1 MVLPQFLSDQI
12 YFFYFLVFILR
23 IHAMNHA
30 VMHNLPNFHRNA
42 LSALTSALIYGT
54 LLVMPTLNAQAVTA
68 TAVTAKTNTTSSKT
82 TVESSKKSSTKPAA
96 QTTSKSTKAV
106 TANKTTNAAKSVKAD
121 TKASSSKPTTQKTA
135 KAVSQPAP
143 VTSEV
148 ANSSAKP
155 APVVTNSSQ
164 DQVIDGVIAIVNDTP
179 ILRSQLE
186 RAVAQASA
194 QLQAQN
200 KPVPPA
206 QQLYPQVLDQL
217 ITKQIQ
223 LDIIKRQ
230 GLQAEENAVNTALTN
245 LAQQNGVASLAEFQQ
260 KLDAQRV
267 GSYQAL
273 RQKVSEDLAIQ
284 TLQQQ
289 QLASRIKISDQDVD
303 NFLKSPESNALEKSQ
318 YRTLHIRVPFEADAA
333 GKTSDKQK
341 KQALTV
347 ATQIAKNLQAEN
359 ANIEQIMT
367 DAQTNYNAQIQG
379 GDMGYHVAAELPTE
393 LSKNITALEVGQV
406 TNPIATAEGY
416 NVIKLV
422 DKRGGQQKII
432 DQWHTRHILI
442 SPSTALPADM
452 AKQQID
458 TIYEKLRQG
467 EDFATLASTY
477 SKDPG
482 SASNGGDLGWV
493 SEGDMVPSFEAM
505 MKKTSVNDYS
515 VPFQTQFG
523 WHILKVDEKRQK
535 DVSDVY
541 RKNMAREILYQRM
554 APQALDDW
562 MQDLRAQAY
571 VKIMQ

>member
-1 MVLPQFLSDQI
+1 
-12 YFFYFLVFILR
+12 
-23 IHAMNHA
+23 MNHA
-30 VMHNLPNFHRNA
+30 VMHNLPNFHRNT
-42 LSALTSALIYGT
+42 LSALTSALIYGA
-54 LLVMPTLNAQAVTA
+54 LLVMPTLSAQAVTA
-68 TAVTAKTNTTSSKT
+68 TAVTTKTNTTSSKT
-82 TVESSKKSSTKPAA
+82 TVESSKKSSTKSAA

-121 TKASSSKPTTQKTA
+121 IKTSGSKPTTQKTA
-135 KAVSQPAP
+135 PAVSQPAP
-143 VTSEV
+143 VAPEV

-155 APVVTNSSQ
+155 TPVVTSSSQ

-179 ILRSQLE
+179 ILRSQLD

-230 GLQAEENAVNTALTN
+230 GLQAEENAVNAALTN

-260 KLDAQRV
+260 KLDAQRA

-273 RQKVSEDLAIQ
+273 RQKVSEDLTIQ

-515 VPFQTQFG
+515 VPFQSQFG

>member
-1 MVLPQFLSDQI
+1 
-12 YFFYFLVFILR
+12 
-23 IHAMNHA
+23 MNHA
-30 VMHNLPNFHRNA
+30 VMHNLPNFHRNT
-42 LSALTSALIYGT
+42 LSALTSALIYGA
-54 LLVMPTLNAQAVTA
+54 LLVMPTLSAQAVTA
-68 TAVTAKTNTTSSKT
+68 TAVTTKTNTTSSKT

-121 TKASSSKPTTQKTA
+121 TKASGSKPTTQKTA
-135 KAVSQPAP
+135 TAVSQTAP
-143 VTSEV
+143 VASEV

-155 APVVTNSSQ
+155 APVVTSNSQ

-179 ILRSQLE
+179 ILRSQLD

-200 KPVPPA
+200 KAVPPA

-230 GLQAEENAVNTALTN
+230 GLQAEESAVNAALTN

-260 KLDAQRV
+260 KLDAQRA

-318 YRTLHIRVPFEADAA
+318 YRTLHIRVPFVADAT

-515 VPFQTQFG
+515 VPFQSQFG

>member
-1 MVLPQFLSDQI
+1 
-12 YFFYFLVFILR
+12 
-23 IHAMNHA
+23 MNHA
-30 VMHNLPNFHRNA
+30 VMHNLPSFHRNT
-42 LSALTSALIYGT
+42 LSALTSALIYGA
-54 LLVMPTLNAQAVTA
+54 LLVMPTLSAQAVTA
-68 TAVTAKTNTTSSKT
+68 TAVTTKTNTTSSKT
-82 TVESSKKSSTKPAA
+82 TVESSKKSSTKSAA

-121 TKASSSKPTTQKTA
+121 IKTSGSKPTTQKTA
-135 KAVSQPAP
+135 PAVSQPAP
-143 VTSEV
+143 VAPEV
-148 ANSSAKP
+148 ASSLVEAT
-155 APVVTNSSQ
+155 PVVTSNSQ

-179 ILRSQLE
+179 ILRSQLD

-200 KPVPPA
+200 KTVPPA

-230 GLQAEENAVNTALTN
+230 GLQAEENAVNAALTN

-260 KLDAQRV
+260 KLDAQRA

-289 QLASRIKISDQDVD
+289 QLASRIKISDQDIN

-318 YRTLHIRVPFEADAA
+318 YRTLHIRVPFVADAA

-515 VPFQTQFG
+515 VPFQSQFG

>member
-1 MVLPQFLSDQI
+1 
-12 YFFYFLVFILR
+12 
-23 IHAMNHA
+23 MNHA

-42 LSALTSALIYGT
+42 LSALTSALIYGA

-68 TAVTAKTNTTSSKT
+68 TAKTNTTSSKT

-96 QTTSKSTKAV
+96 QTTSKSKKAV

-121 TKASSSKPTTQKTA
+121 TKASGSKTTTQKTA
-135 KAVSQPAP
+135 TAVSQTAP
-143 VTSEV
+143 VASEV
-148 ANSSAKP
+148 ANSSVEP
-155 APVVTNSSQ
+155 APVVTSNSQ

-179 ILRSQLE
+179 ILRSQLD
-186 RAVAQASA
+186 RAFAQASA

-230 GLQAEENAVNTALTN
+230 GLQAEESAVNAALTN

-260 KLDAQRV
+260 KLDAQRA

-289 QLASRIKISDQDVD
+289 QLASRIRISDQDVN

-318 YRTLHIRVPFEADAA
+318 YRTLHIRVPFEADAT

-442 SPSTALPADM
+442 SPSTALPAEM

-515 VPFQTQFG
+515 VPFQSQFG

>member
-1 MVLPQFLSDQI
+1 
-12 YFFYFLVFILR
+12 
-23 IHAMNHA
+23 MNHA

-68 TAVTAKTNTTSSKT
+68 TAKTNTTSSKT
-82 TVESSKKSSTKPAA
+82 TVESSKKSSTKPAV
-96 QTTSKSTKAV
+96 QTTSKSTKSV

-121 TKASSSKPTTQKTA
+121 TKASGSKPTTQKTA

-143 VTSEV
+143 VAPEV
-148 ANSSAKP
+148 ANSLVEP
-155 APVVTNSSQ
+155 APVVTSNSQ
-164 DQVIDGVIAIVNDTP
+164 AQIIDGVIAIVNDTP
-179 ILRSQLE
+179 ILRSQLD

-230 GLQAEENAVNTALTN
+230 GLQAEENTVNAALTN

-260 KLDAQRV
+260 KLDAQRA

-467 EDFATLASTY
+467 EDFATLANTY

-515 VPFQTQFG
+515 VPFQSQFG
-523 WHILKVDEKRQK
+523 WHIVKVDEKRQK

-541 RKNMAREILYQRM
+541 RKSMAREVLYQRM
-554 APQALDDW
+554 VPQAIDDW
-562 MQDLRAQAY
+562 MQELRAQAY

>member
-1 MVLPQFLSDQI
+1 
-12 YFFYFLVFILR
+12 
-23 IHAMNHA
+23 MNHA
-30 VMHNLPNFHRNA
+30 VMHNLPNFHRNT
-42 LSALTSALIYGT
+42 LSALTSALIYGA
-54 LLVMPTLNAQAVTA
+54 LLVMPTLSAQAVTA
-68 TAVTAKTNTTSSKT
+68 TAVTTKTNTTSSKT

-106 TANKTTNAAKSVKAD
+106 TVNKTTNAAKSVEAN
-121 TKASSSKPTTQKTA
+121 TKTSGSKPTTQKTA
-135 KAVSQPAP
+135 TAVSQTAP

-148 ANSSAKP
+148 ANSLVEP

-179 ILRSQLE
+179 ILRSQLD

-230 GLQAEENAVNTALTN
+230 GLQAEENAVNAALTN

-260 KLDAQRV
+260 KLDAQRA

-289 QLASRIKISDQDVD
+289 QLSSRIKISDQDVD

-318 YRTLHIRVPFEADAA
+318 YRTLHIRVPFEADAT

-515 VPFQTQFG
+515 VPFQSQFG

>member
-1 MVLPQFLSDQI
+1 
-12 YFFYFLVFILR
+12 
-23 IHAMNHA
+23 MNHA
-30 VMHNLPNFHRNA
+30 VMHNLPNFHRNT
-42 LSALTSALIYGT
+42 LSALTSALIYGA
-54 LLVMPTLNAQAVTA
+54 LLVMPTLSAQAVTA
-68 TAVTAKTNTTSSKT
+68 TAVTTKTNTTSSKT
-82 TVESSKKSSTKPAA
+82 TVESSKKSSTKSAA

-121 TKASSSKPTTQKTA
+121 IKTSGSKPTTQKTA
-135 KAVSQPAP
+135 PAVSQPAP
-143 VTSEV
+143 VAPEV
-148 ANSSAKP
+148 ASSLVEAT
-155 APVVTNSSQ
+155 PVVTSNSQ

-179 ILRSQLE
+179 ILRSQLD

-223 LDIIKRQ
+223 LDIIKHQ
-230 GLQAEENAVNTALTN
+230 GLQAEENAVNAALTN

-260 KLDAQRV
+260 NLDAQRA

-318 YRTLHIRVPFEADAA
+318 YRTLHIRVPFVADAA

-467 EDFATLASTY
+467 ADFATLASTY

-515 VPFQTQFG
+515 VPFQSQFG
-523 WHILKVDEKRQK
+523 WHILKIDEKRQK

>member
-1 MVLPQFLSDQI
+1 
-12 YFFYFLVFILR
+12 
-23 IHAMNHA
+23 MNHA

-42 LSALTSALIYGT
+42 LSALTSALIYGA
-54 LLVMPTLNAQAVTA
+54 LLVIPTLNAQAVTA
-68 TAVTAKTNTTSSKT
+68 AAAATAKTNTTSSKT

-96 QTTSKSTKAV
+96 QTTSKSSKTV

-121 TKASSSKPTTQKTA
+121 TKASGSKPTTQKTA

-143 VTSEV
+143 VAPEV
-148 ANSSAKP
+148 ANSLVEP
-155 APVVTNSSQ
+155 APVVTSNSQ
-164 DQVIDGVIAIVNDTP
+164 AQIIDGVIAIVNDTP
-179 ILRSQLE
+179 ILRSQLD

-230 GLQAEENAVNTALTN
+230 GLQAEQNTVNAALTN

-260 KLDAQRV
+260 KLDAQRA

-432 DQWHTRHILI
+432 DQWHARHILI

-467 EDFATLASTY
+467 EDFATLANTY

-515 VPFQTQFG
+515 VPFQSQFG
-523 WHILKVDEKRQK
+523 WHIVKVDEKRQK

-541 RKNMAREILYQRM
+541 RKSMAREVLYQRM
-554 APQALDDW
+554 VPQAIDDW
-562 MQDLRAQAY
+562 MQELRAQAY

>member
-1 MVLPQFLSDQI
+1 
-12 YFFYFLVFILR
+12 
-23 IHAMNHA
+23 MNHA

-42 LSALTSALIYGT
+42 LSALTSALIYGA

-68 TAVTAKTNTTSSKT
+68 TAKTNTTSSKT

-121 TKASSSKPTTQKTA
+121 TKASGSKTTTQKTA
-135 KAVSQPAP
+135 TAVSQTAP
-143 VTSEV
+143 VASEV
-148 ANSSAKP
+148 ANSSVEP
-155 APVVTNSSQ
+155 TPVVTNSSQ

-179 ILRSQLE
+179 ILRSQLD

-230 GLQAEENAVNTALTN
+230 GLQAEENAVNAALTN

-260 KLDAQRV
+260 KLDAQRA

-289 QLASRIKISDQDVD
+289 QLSSRIKISDQDVD

-393 LSKNITALEVGQV
+393 LAKNITALEVGQV

-493 SEGDMVPSFEAM
+493 SEGDMVPSFESM

-515 VPFQTQFG
+515 VPFQSQFG

-541 RKNMAREILYQRM
+541 RKNMAREILYERM

-562 MQDLRAQAY
+562 MQELRAQAY
-571 VKIMQ
+571 VRIMQ

>member
-1 MVLPQFLSDQI
+1 
-12 YFFYFLVFILR
+12 
-23 IHAMNHA
+23 MNHA

-54 LLVMPTLNAQAVTA
+54 LLVMPTLNAQAVPA
-68 TAVTAKTNTTSSKT
+68 TAKTNTTSSKT
-82 TVESSKKSSTKPAA
+82 TVESSKKSSTKPAV
-96 QTTSKSTKAV
+96 QTTSKSTKSV

-121 TKASSSKPTTQKTA
+121 TKASGSKPTTQKTA

-143 VTSEV
+143 VAPEV
-148 ANSSAKP
+148 ANSLVEP
-155 APVVTNSSQ
+155 APVVTSNSQ
-164 DQVIDGVIAIVNDTP
+164 AQIIDGVIAIVNDTP
-179 ILRSQLE
+179 ILRSQLD

-230 GLQAEENAVNTALTN
+230 GLQAEENTVNAALTN
-245 LAQQNGVASLAEFQQ
+245 LAQQNGVASLAELQQ
-260 KLDAQRV
+260 KLDAQRA

-432 DQWHTRHILI
+432 DQWHARHILI

-467 EDFATLASTY
+467 EDFATLANTY

-515 VPFQTQFG
+515 VPFQSQFG
-523 WHILKVDEKRQK
+523 WHIVKVDEKRQK

-562 MQDLRAQAY
+562 MQELRAQAY

>member
-1 MVLPQFLSDQI
+1 
-12 YFFYFLVFILR
+12 
-23 IHAMNHA
+23 MNHA
-30 VMHNLPNFHRNA
+30 VMHNLPSFHRNT
-42 LSALTSALIYGT
+42 LSALTSALIYGA

-68 TAVTAKTNTTSSKT
+68 TAVTTKTNTTSSKT

-121 TKASSSKPTTQKTA
+121 TKASGSKPTTQKTA
-135 KAVSQPAP
+135 KTVSQPAP
-143 VTSEV
+143 VASEV
-148 ANSSAKP
+148 ANSLVEP

-179 ILRSQLE
+179 ILRSQLD

-230 GLQAEENAVNTALTN
+230 GLQAEENAVNAALTN

-289 QLASRIKISDQDVD
+289 QLASRIKISDQDVN

-333 GKTSDKQK
+333 GKASDKQK

-367 DAQTNYNAQIQG
+367 DAQANYNAQIQG

>member
-1 MVLPQFLSDQI
+1 
-12 YFFYFLVFILR
+12 
-23 IHAMNHA
+23 MNHA
-30 VMHNLPNFHRNA
+30 VMHNLPNFHRNT
-42 LSALTSALIYGT
+42 LSALTSALIYGA

-68 TAVTAKTNTTSSKT
+68 AAVTAKTNTTSSKT
-82 TVESSKKSSTKPAA
+82 MVESSKKSSTKPAA

-106 TANKTTNAAKSVKAD
+106 TVNKTTNAAKSVKAA
-121 TKASSSKPTTQKTA
+121 TKASGSKPTTQKTA
-135 KAVSQPAP
+135 KAVSQTAP
-143 VTSEV
+143 VAPEV

-155 APVVTNSSQ
+155 TPVVTSSSQ
-164 DQVIDGVIAIVNDTP
+164 DQLIDGVIAIVNDTP
-179 ILRSQLE
+179 ILRSQLD

-230 GLQAEENAVNTALTN
+230 GLQAEENAVNAALTN

-260 KLDAQRV
+260 KLVAQRA

-318 YRTLHIRVPFEADAA
+318 YRTLHIRVPFVADAA

-367 DAQTNYNAQIQG
+367 DAQANYNAQIQG

-493 SEGDMVPSFEAM
+493 SEGDMVPSFESM
-505 MKKTSVNDYS
+505 MKQTSVNDYS

>member
-1 MVLPQFLSDQI
+1 
-12 YFFYFLVFILR
+12 
-23 IHAMNHA
+23 MNHA
-30 VMHNLPNFHRNA
+30 VMHNLPNFHRNT
-42 LSALTSALIYGT
+42 LSALTSALIYGA
-54 LLVMPTLNAQAVTA
+54 LLVMPTLSAQAVTA
-68 TAVTAKTNTTSSKT
+68 TAVTTKTNTTSSKT
-82 TVESSKKSSTKPAA
+82 TVESSKKSSTKSAA

-121 TKASSSKPTTQKTA
+121 IKTSGSKPTTQKTA
-135 KAVSQPAP
+135 KAVSQTAP

-148 ANSSAKP
+148 ANSLVEP
-155 APVVTNSSQ
+155 APVVTSSSQ

-179 ILRSQLE
+179 ILRSQLD

-230 GLQAEENAVNTALTN
+230 GLQAEENAVNAALTN

-260 KLDAQRV
+260 KLDAQRA

-318 YRTLHIRVPFEADAA
+318 YRTLHIRVPFVADAA

>member
-1 MVLPQFLSDQI
+1 
-12 YFFYFLVFILR
+12 
-23 IHAMNHA
+23 MNHA

-68 TAVTAKTNTTSSKT
+68 TAKTNTTSSKT
-82 TVESSKKSSTKPAA
+82 TVESSKKSSTKPAV
-96 QTTSKSTKAV
+96 QTTSKSTKSV

-121 TKASSSKPTTQKTA
+121 TKASGSKPTTQKTA

-143 VTSEV
+143 VAPEV
-148 ANSSAKP
+148 ANSLVEP
-155 APVVTNSSQ
+155 APVVTSNSQ
-164 DQVIDGVIAIVNDTP
+164 AQIIDGVIAIVNDTP
-179 ILRSQLE
+179 ILRSQLD

-230 GLQAEENAVNTALTN
+230 GLQAEENTVNAALTN

-260 KLDAQRV
+260 KLDAQRA

-432 DQWHTRHILI
+432 DQWHVRHILI

-467 EDFATLASTY
+467 EDFATLANTY

-515 VPFQTQFG
+515 VPFQSQFG
-523 WHILKVDEKRQK
+523 WHIVKVDEKRQK

>member
-1 MVLPQFLSDQI
+1 
-12 YFFYFLVFILR
+12 
-23 IHAMNHA
+23 MNHA

-68 TAVTAKTNTTSSKT
+68 TAKTNTTSSKT
-82 TVESSKKSSTKPAA
+82 TVESSKKSSTKPAV
-96 QTTSKSTKAV
+96 QTTSKSTKSV

-121 TKASSSKPTTQKTA
+121 TKASGSKPTTQKTA
-135 KAVSQPAP
+135 KAVSQTAP
-143 VTSEV
+143 VAPEV
-148 ANSSAKP
+148 ANSLVES
-155 APVVTNSSQ
+155 APVVTSSSQ

-179 ILRSQLE
+179 ILRSQLD

-230 GLQAEENAVNTALTN
+230 GLQAEENTVNAALTN
-245 LAQQNGVASLAEFQQ
+245 LAQQNGVASLAELQQ
-260 KLDAQRV
+260 KLDAQRA

-432 DQWHTRHILI
+432 DQWHARHILI

-515 VPFQTQFG
+515 VPFQSQFG

>member
-1 MVLPQFLSDQI
+1 
-12 YFFYFLVFILR
+12 
-23 IHAMNHA
+23 MNHA

-42 LSALTSALIYGT
+42 LSALTSALIYGA
-54 LLVMPTLNAQAVTA
+54 LLVMPTLGAQAVTA
-68 TAVTAKTNTTSSKT
+68 AAAATAKTNTTSSKT

-96 QTTSKSTKAV
+96 QTTSKSSKTV

-121 TKASSSKPTTQKTA
+121 TKASGSKPTTQKTA
-135 KAVSQPAP
+135 KAVFQPAP
-143 VTSEV
+143 IAPEV
-148 ANSSAKP
+148 ANSLVEL
-155 APVVTNSSQ
+155 APVVTSNSQ

-179 ILRSQLE
+179 ILRSQLD

-230 GLQAEENAVNTALTN
+230 GLQAEENAVNAALTN

-260 KLDAQRV
+260 KLDAQRA

-393 LSKNITALEVGQV
+393 LSKNITTLEIGQV

-422 DKRGGQQKII
+422 DKRGGQQRII

-467 EDFATLASTY
+467 EDFATLANTY

-515 VPFQTQFG
+515 VPFQSQFG

-562 MQDLRAQAY
+562 MQELRAQAY

>member
-1 MVLPQFLSDQI
+1 
-12 YFFYFLVFILR
+12 
-23 IHAMNHA
+23 MNHA

-68 TAVTAKTNTTSSKT
+68 AAVTAKTNTTSSKT
-82 TVESSKKSSTKPAA
+82 TVESSKKSSTKSAA

-121 TKASSSKPTTQKTA
+121 IKTSGSKPTTQKTA
-135 KAVSQPAP
+135 PAVSQPAP
-143 VTSEV
+143 VAPEV

-155 APVVTNSSQ
+155 TPVVTSSSQ

-179 ILRSQLE
+179 ILRSQLD

-230 GLQAEENAVNTALTN
+230 GLQAEESAVNAALTN

-260 KLDAQRV
+260 KLDAQRA

-289 QLASRIKISDQDVD
+289 QLASRIKISDQDIN

-318 YRTLHIRVPFEADAA
+318 YRTLHIRVPFVADAA

-523 WHILKVDEKRQK
+523 WHIVKVDEKRQK

>member
-1 MVLPQFLSDQI
+1 
-12 YFFYFLVFILR
+12 
-23 IHAMNHA
+23 MNHA

-68 TAVTAKTNTTSSKT
+68 TAKTNTTSSKT
-82 TVESSKKSSTKPAA
+82 TVESSKKSSTKPAV
-96 QTTSKSTKAV
+96 QTTSKSTKSV

-121 TKASSSKPTTQKTA
+121 TKASGSKPTTQKTA

-143 VTSEV
+143 VAPEV
-148 ANSSAKP
+148 ANSLVEP
-155 APVVTNSSQ
+155 APVVTSNSQ
-164 DQVIDGVIAIVNDTP
+164 AQIIDGVIAIVNDTP
-179 ILRSQLE
+179 ILRSQLD

-230 GLQAEENAVNTALTN
+230 GLQAEENTVNAALTN

-260 KLDAQRV
+260 KLDAQRA

-432 DQWHTRHILI
+432 DQWHARHILI

-467 EDFATLASTY
+467 EDFATLANTY

-541 RKNMAREILYQRM
+541 RKSMAREVLYQRM
-554 APQALDDW
+554 VPQAIDDW
-562 MQDLRAQAY
+562 MQELRAQAY

>member
-1 MVLPQFLSDQI
+1 
-12 YFFYFLVFILR
+12 
-23 IHAMNHA
+23 MNHA

-42 LSALTSALIYGT
+42 LSALTSALIYGA

-68 TAVTAKTNTTSSKT
+68 TTAVTAKTNTTSSKT
-82 TVESSKKSSTKPAA
+82 TVESSKKSSTKPAV

-121 TKASSSKPTTQKTA
+121 TKASGSKPNTQKTA

-148 ANSSAKP
+148 ANSLVES
-155 APVVTNSSQ
+155 APVVTSNSQ

-179 ILRSQLE
+179 ILRSQLD

-230 GLQAEENAVNTALTN
+230 GLQAEENAVNAALTN

-260 KLDAQRV
+260 KLDAQRA

-515 VPFQTQFG
+515 VPFQSQFG

>member
-1 MVLPQFLSDQI
+1 
-12 YFFYFLVFILR
+12 
-23 IHAMNHA
+23 MNHA
-30 VMHNLPNFHRNA
+30 VMHNLPNFHRNT
-42 LSALTSALIYGT
+42 LSALTSALIYGA

-68 TAVTAKTNTTSSKT
+68 TTAVATAKTNTTSSKT
-82 TVESSKKSSTKPAA
+82 TVESSKKSSTKSAA

-121 TKASSSKPTTQKTA
+121 IKTSGSKPTTQKTA
-135 KAVSQPAP
+135 KAVSQTAP

-148 ANSSAKP
+148 ANSLVEP
-155 APVVTNSSQ
+155 APVVTSNSQ

-179 ILRSQLE
+179 ILRSQLD

-223 LDIIKRQ
+223 LDLIKRQ
-230 GLQAEENAVNTALTN
+230 GLQAEENAVNAALTN

-260 KLDAQRV
+260 KLDAQRA

-318 YRTLHIRVPFEADAA
+318 YRTLHIRVPFVADAA

-515 VPFQTQFG
+515 VPFQSQFG

>member
-1 MVLPQFLSDQI
+1 
-12 YFFYFLVFILR
+12 
-23 IHAMNHA
+23 MNHA

-68 TAVTAKTNTTSSKT
+68 AAAATANTNTTSSKT
-82 TVESSKKSSTKPAA
+82 TVASSKKSSIKPAA

-121 TKASSSKPTTQKTA
+121 TKANGSKPTTQKTA

-148 ANSSAKP
+148 ANSLVES
-155 APVVTNSSQ
+155 APVVTSSSQ
-164 DQVIDGVIAIVNDTP
+164 DQLIDGMIAIVNDTP
-179 ILRSQLE
+179 ILRSQLD

-200 KPVPPA
+200 KAVPPA

-223 LDIIKRQ
+223 LDLIKRQ
-230 GLQAEENAVNTALTN
+230 GLQAEESAVNAALTN

-260 KLDAQRV
+260 KLDAQRA

-318 YRTLHIRVPFEADAA
+318 YRTLHIRVPFVADAT

-432 DQWHTRHILI
+432 DQWHARHILI

-541 RKNMAREILYQRM
+541 RKNMAREVLYQRM

>member
-1 MVLPQFLSDQI
+1 
-12 YFFYFLVFILR
+12 
-23 IHAMNHA
+23 MNHA

-42 LSALTSALIYGT
+42 LSALTSALIYGA

-68 TAVTAKTNTTSSKT
+68 TTAVTAKTNTTSSKT
-82 TVESSKKSSTKPAA
+82 TVESSKKSSTKPGA
-96 QTTSKSTKAV
+96 QTTSKSSKTV

-121 TKASSSKPTTQKTA
+121 TKASGSKPTTQKTA

-143 VTSEV
+143 VTSEI

-155 APVVTNSSQ
+155 TPVVTNSSQ

-179 ILRSQLE
+179 ILRSQLD

-200 KPVPPA
+200 KPVPPV

-230 GLQAEENAVNTALTN
+230 GLQAEENAVNAALTN

-260 KLDAQRV
+260 KLDAQRA

-347 ATQIAKNLQAEN
+347 ANQIAKNLQAEN

-432 DQWHTRHILI
+432 DQWHARHILI

-493 SEGDMVPSFEAM
+493 SEGDMVPSFESM

-523 WHILKVDEKRQK
+523 WHIVKVDEKRQK

>member
-1 MVLPQFLSDQI
+1 
-12 YFFYFLVFILR
+12 
-23 IHAMNHA
+23 MNHA

-68 TAVTAKTNTTSSKT
+68 TAKTNTTSSKT
-82 TVESSKKSSTKPAA
+82 TVESSKKSSTKPAV
-96 QTTSKSTKAV
+96 QTTSKSTKSV

-121 TKASSSKPTTQKTA
+121 TKASGSKPTTQKTA

-143 VTSEV
+143 VAPEV
-148 ANSSAKP
+148 ANSLVEP

-179 ILRSQLE
+179 ILRSQLD

-230 GLQAEENAVNTALTN
+230 GLQAEENAVNAALTN

-260 KLDAQRV
+260 KLDAQRA

-432 DQWHTRHILI
+432 DQWHARHILI

-467 EDFATLASTY
+467 EDFATLANTY

-515 VPFQTQFG
+515 VPFQSQFG
-523 WHILKVDEKRQK
+523 WHIVKVDEKRQK

-541 RKNMAREILYQRM
+541 RKSMAREVLYQRM
-554 APQALDDW
+554 VPQAIDDW
-562 MQDLRAQAY
+562 MQELRAQAY

>member
-1 MVLPQFLSDQI
+1 
-12 YFFYFLVFILR
+12 
-23 IHAMNHA
+23 MNHA
-30 VMHNLPNFHRNA
+30 VMHNLPNFHRNT
-42 LSALTSALIYGT
+42 LSALTSALIYGA
-54 LLVMPTLNAQAVTA
+54 LLVMPTLSAQAVTA
-68 TAVTAKTNTTSSKT
+68 TAVTTKTNTTSSKT

-106 TANKTTNAAKSVKAD
+106 TANKTTNTAKSVKAD
-121 TKASSSKPTTQKTA
+121 TKASVSKPTTQKTA
-135 KAVSQPAP
+135 KAVSQTAP
-143 VTSEV
+143 VAPEV
-148 ANSSAKP
+148 ANSLVEP
-155 APVVTNSSQ
+155 APVVTSSSQ
-164 DQVIDGVIAIVNDTP
+164 DQLIDGVIAIVNDTP
-179 ILRSQLE
+179 ILRSQLD

-200 KPVPPA
+200 KAVPPA

-230 GLQAEENAVNTALTN
+230 GLQAEESAVNAALTN

-260 KLDAQRV
+260 KLDAQRA

-289 QLASRIKISDQDVD
+289 QLANRIKITDQDVD

-367 DAQTNYNAQIQG
+367 DAQANYNAQIQG

-416 NVIKLV
+416 NVIKLL

-493 SEGDMVPSFEAM
+493 SEGDMVPSFESM
-505 MKKTSVNDYS
+505 MKQTSVNDYS

>member
-1 MVLPQFLSDQI
+1 
-12 YFFYFLVFILR
+12 
-23 IHAMNHA
+23 MNHA

-42 LSALTSALIYGT
+42 LSALTSALIYGA
-54 LLVMPTLNAQAVTA
+54 LLVMPTLSAQAVTA
-68 TAVTAKTNTTSSKT
+68 AAVTAKTNTTSSKT
-82 TVESSKKSSTKPAA
+82 MVESSKKSSTKPAA
-96 QTTSKSTKAV
+96 QTTSKSTKAM
-106 TANKTTNAAKSVKAD
+106 TANKTTNAAKSVKAA
-121 TKASSSKPTTQKTA
+121 TKASGSKPTTQKTA
-135 KAVSQPAP
+135 KAVSQTAP
-143 VTSEV
+143 VAPEV

-155 APVVTNSSQ
+155 TPVVTSSSQ
-164 DQVIDGVIAIVNDTP
+164 DQLIDGVIAIVNDTP
-179 ILRSQLE
+179 ILRSQLD

-230 GLQAEENAVNTALTN
+230 GLQAEENAVNAALTN

-260 KLDAQRV
+260 KLDAQRA

-367 DAQTNYNAQIQG
+367 EAQTNYNAQIQG

-515 VPFQTQFG
+515 VPFQSQFG

>member
-1 MVLPQFLSDQI
+1 
-12 YFFYFLVFILR
+12 
-23 IHAMNHA
+23 MNHA
-30 VMHNLPNFHRNA
+30 VMHNLPNFHRNT
-42 LSALTSALIYGT
+42 LSALTSALIYGA
-54 LLVMPTLNAQAVTA
+54 LLVMPTLSAQAVTA
-68 TAVTAKTNTTSSKT
+68 TAVTTKTNTTSSKT

-121 TKASSSKPTTQKTA
+121 TKASGSKPTTQKTA

-143 VTSEV
+143 VASEV
-148 ANSSAKP
+148 ASSLVEP

-179 ILRSQLE
+179 ILRSQLD

-230 GLQAEENAVNTALTN
+230 GLQAEENAVNAALTN

-260 KLDAQRV
+260 KLDAQRA

-318 YRTLHIRVPFEADAA
+318 YRTLHIRVPFVADAA

-515 VPFQTQFG
+515 VPFQSQFG

>member
-1 MVLPQFLSDQI
+1 
-12 YFFYFLVFILR
+12 
-23 IHAMNHA
+23 MNHA
-30 VMHNLPNFHRNA
+30 VMHNLPNFHRNT
-42 LSALTSALIYGT
+42 LSALTSALIYGA
-54 LLVMPTLNAQAVTA
+54 LLVMPTLSAQAVTA
-68 TAVTAKTNTTSSKT
+68 TAVTTKTNTTSSKT
-82 TVESSKKSSTKPAA
+82 TVESSKKSSTKSAA

-121 TKASSSKPTTQKTA
+121 IKTSGSKPTTQKTA
-135 KAVSQPAP
+135 TAVSQTVPA
-143 VTSEV
+143 TSEV
-148 ANSSAKP
+148 ASSSAKP
-155 APVVTNSSQ
+155 TPVVTSNSQ

-179 ILRSQLE
+179 ILRSQLD

-230 GLQAEENAVNTALTN
+230 GLQAEENAVNAALTN

-260 KLDAQRV
+260 KLDAQRA

-289 QLASRIKISDQDVD
+289 QLSSRIKISDQDVD

-318 YRTLHIRVPFEADAA
+318 YRTLHIRVPFEADAT

-367 DAQTNYNAQIQG
+367 DAQANYNAQIQG

-515 VPFQTQFG
+515 VPFQSQFG

>member
-1 MVLPQFLSDQI
+1 
-12 YFFYFLVFILR
+12 
-23 IHAMNHA
+23 MNHA
-30 VMHNLPNFHRNA
+30 VMHNLPSFHRNT

-68 TAVTAKTNTTSSKT
+68 TTAVATAKTNTTSSKT
-82 TVESSKKSSTKPAA
+82 TVESSKKSSTKSAA

-121 TKASSSKPTTQKTA
+121 IKTSGSKPTTQKTA
-135 KAVSQPAP
+135 KAVSQTVPA
-143 VTSEV
+143 TSEV
-148 ANSSAKP
+148 ASSSAKP
-155 APVVTNSSQ
+155 APVVTSNSQ

-179 ILRSQLE
+179 ILRSQLD

-230 GLQAEENAVNTALTN
+230 GLQAEESAVNAALTN

-260 KLDAQRV
+260 KLDAQRA

-273 RQKVSEDLAIQ
+273 RQKVSEDLTIQ

-318 YRTLHIRVPFEADAA
+318 YRTLHIRVPFVADAT

-515 VPFQTQFG
+515 VPFQSQFG

-562 MQDLRAQAY
+562 MQELRAQAY

>member
-1 MVLPQFLSDQI
+1 
-12 YFFYFLVFILR
+12 
-23 IHAMNHA
+23 MNHA

-42 LSALTSALIYGT
+42 LSALTSALIYGA

-68 TAVTAKTNTTSSKT
+68 TAKTNTTSSKT
-82 TVESSKKSSTKPAA
+82 TVESSKKSSTKPAV
-96 QTTSKSTKAV
+96 QTTSKSTKSV

-121 TKASSSKPTTQKTA
+121 TKASGSKPTTQKTA

-143 VTSEV
+143 VAPEV
-148 ANSSAKP
+148 ANSLVEP
-155 APVVTNSSQ
+155 APVVTSNSQ
-164 DQVIDGVIAIVNDTP
+164 AQIIDGVIAIVNDTP
-179 ILRSQLE
+179 ILRSQLD

-230 GLQAEENAVNTALTN
+230 GLQAEENTVNAALTN
-245 LAQQNGVASLAEFQQ
+245 LAQQNGVASLAELQQ
-260 KLDAQRV
+260 KLDAQRA

-289 QLASRIKISDQDVD
+289 QLASRIKISDQDVN

-367 DAQTNYNAQIQG
+367 DAQANYNAQIQG

-432 DQWHTRHILI
+432 DQWHARHILI

-467 EDFATLASTY
+467 EDFATLANTY

-515 VPFQTQFG
+515 VPFQSQFG
-523 WHILKVDEKRQK
+523 WHIVKVDEKRQK

-541 RKNMAREILYQRM
+541 RKSMAREVLYQRM
-554 APQALDDW
+554 VPQALDDW

>member
-1 MVLPQFLSDQI
+1 
-12 YFFYFLVFILR
+12 
-23 IHAMNHA
+23 MNHA

-68 TAVTAKTNTTSSKT
+68 TAKTNTTSSKT
-82 TVESSKKSSTKPAA
+82 TVESSKKSSTKPAV
-96 QTTSKSTKAV
+96 QTTSKSTKSV

-121 TKASSSKPTTQKTA
+121 TKASGSKPTTQKTA

-143 VTSEV
+143 VAPEV
-148 ANSSAKP
+148 ANSLVEP
-155 APVVTNSSQ
+155 APVVTSNSQ
-164 DQVIDGVIAIVNDTP
+164 AQIIDGVIAIVNDTP
-179 ILRSQLE
+179 ILRSQLD

-230 GLQAEENAVNTALTN
+230 GLQAEENTVNAALTN
-245 LAQQNGVASLAEFQQ
+245 LAQQNGVASLAELQQ
-260 KLDAQRV
+260 KLDAQRA

-432 DQWHTRHILI
+432 DQWHARHILI
-442 SPSTALPADM
+442 SPSTAIPADM

-515 VPFQTQFG
+515 VPFQSQFG
-523 WHILKVDEKRQK
+523 WHIVKVDEKRQK

-541 RKNMAREILYQRM
+541 RKSMAREVLYQRM
-554 APQALDDW
+554 VPQAIDDW
-562 MQDLRAQAY
+562 MQELRAQAY

>member
-1 MVLPQFLSDQI
+1 
-12 YFFYFLVFILR
+12 
-23 IHAMNHA
+23 MNHA

-54 LLVMPTLNAQAVTA
+54 LLIMPTLNAQAVTA
-68 TAVTAKTNTTSSKT
+68 AAKTNTTSSKT
-82 TVESSKKSSTKPAA
+82 TVESSKKSSTKPAT
-96 QTTSKSTKAV
+96 QTTSKSTKAA

-121 TKASSSKPTTQKTA
+121 TKASGSKPTTQKTA
-135 KAVSQPAP
+135 KAVSQPSP

-148 ANSSAKP
+148 ANSLVEP
-155 APVVTNSSQ
+155 APVVTSNSQ

-179 ILRSQLE
+179 ILRSQLD

-230 GLQAEENAVNTALTN
+230 GLQAEENAVNAALTN

-289 QLASRIKISDQDVD
+289 QLSSHIKISDQDVD

>member
-1 MVLPQFLSDQI
+1 
-12 YFFYFLVFILR
+12 
-23 IHAMNHA
+23 MNHA

-68 TAVTAKTNTTSSKT
+68 TAKTNTTSSKT
-82 TVESSKKSSTKPAA
+82 TVESSKKSSTKPAV
-96 QTTSKSTKAV
+96 QTTSKSTKSV

-121 TKASSSKPTTQKTA
+121 TKASGSKPTTQKTA

-143 VTSEV
+143 VAPEV
-148 ANSSAKP
+148 ANSLVEP
-155 APVVTNSSQ
+155 AHVVTSSSQ

-179 ILRSQLE
+179 ILRSQLD

-200 KPVPPA
+200 KPIPPA

-230 GLQAEENAVNTALTN
+230 GLQAEENAVNAALTN

-260 KLDAQRV
+260 KLDAQRA

-289 QLASRIKISDQDVD
+289 QLSSRIKISDQDVD

-367 DAQTNYNAQIQG
+367 DAQANYNAQIQG

-467 EDFATLASTY
+467 EDFATLANTY

-515 VPFQTQFG
+515 VPFQSQFG

>member
-1 MVLPQFLSDQI
+1 
-12 YFFYFLVFILR
+12 
-23 IHAMNHA
+23 MNHA

-68 TAVTAKTNTTSSKT
+68 TAKTNTTSSKT
-82 TVESSKKSSTKPAA
+82 TVESSKKSSTKPAV
-96 QTTSKSTKAV
+96 QTTSKSTKSV

-121 TKASSSKPTTQKTA
+121 TKASGSKPTTQKTA

-143 VTSEV
+143 VASEI

-155 APVVTNSSQ
+155 TPVVTNSSQ
-164 DQVIDGVIAIVNDTP
+164 AQIIDGVIAIVNDTP
-179 ILRSQLE
+179 ILRSQLD

-230 GLQAEENAVNTALTN
+230 GLQAEENAVNAALTN

-260 KLDAQRV
+260 KLDAQRA

-432 DQWHTRHILI
+432 DQWHARHILI

-467 EDFATLASTY
+467 EDFATLANTY

-515 VPFQTQFG
+515 VPFQSQFG
-523 WHILKVDEKRQK
+523 WHIVKVDEKRQK

-541 RKNMAREILYQRM
+541 RKNMAREVLYQRM

-562 MQDLRAQAY
+562 MQELRAQAY

>member
-1 MVLPQFLSDQI
+1 
-12 YFFYFLVFILR
+12 
-23 IHAMNHA
+23 MNHA
-30 VMHNLPNFHRNA
+30 VMHNLPNFHRNT
-42 LSALTSALIYGT
+42 LSALTSALIYGA
-54 LLVMPTLNAQAVTA
+54 LLVMPTLSAQAVTA
-68 TAVTAKTNTTSSKT
+68 TAVTTKTNTTSSKT
-82 TVESSKKSSTKPAA
+82 TVESSKKSSTKSAA

-121 TKASSSKPTTQKTA
+121 IKTSGSKPTTQKTA
-135 KAVSQPAP
+135 PAVSQPAP
-143 VTSEV
+143 VAPEV
-148 ANSSAKP
+148 ASSLVEAT
-155 APVVTNSSQ
+155 PVVTSNSQ

-179 ILRSQLE
+179 ILRSQLD

-200 KPVPPA
+200 KTVPPA

-223 LDIIKRQ
+223 LDIIKHQ
-230 GLQAEENAVNTALTN
+230 GLQAEENAVNAALTN

-260 KLDAQRV
+260 KLDAQRA

-318 YRTLHIRVPFEADAA
+318 YRTLHIRVPFVADAA

-515 VPFQTQFG
+515 VPFQSQFG

>member
-1 MVLPQFLSDQI
+1 
-12 YFFYFLVFILR
+12 
-23 IHAMNHA
+23 MNHA
-30 VMHNLPNFHRNA
+30 VMHNLPNFPRNT
-42 LSALTSALIYGT
+42 LSALTSALIYGA

-68 TAVTAKTNTTSSKT
+68 AAAATAKTNTTSSKT
-82 TVESSKKSSTKPAA
+82 TVESSKKSSTKAA
-96 QTTSKSTKAV
+96 VQTTSKSTKSV

-121 TKASSSKPTTQKTA
+121 TKASGSKPTTQKTA
-135 KAVSQPAP
+135 TAVSQPAP
-143 VTSEV
+143 VAPEV
-148 ANSSAKP
+148 ANSSTKP
-155 APVVTNSSQ
+155 MPVVTSSSQ
-164 DQVIDGVIAIVNDTP
+164 DQIIDGVIAIVNDTP
-179 ILRSQLE
+179 ILRSQLD

-230 GLQAEENAVNTALTN
+230 GLQAEENAVNAALTN

-260 KLDAQRV
+260 KLDAQRA

-515 VPFQTQFG
+515 VPFQSQFG

>member
-1 MVLPQFLSDQI
+1 
-12 YFFYFLVFILR
+12 
-23 IHAMNHA
+23 MNHA
-30 VMHNLPNFHRNA
+30 VMHNLPNFHRNT
-42 LSALTSALIYGT
+42 LSALTSALIYGA
-54 LLVMPTLNAQAVTA
+54 LLVMPTLSAQAVTA
-68 TAVTAKTNTTSSKT
+68 AAVTAKTNTTSSKT

-121 TKASSSKPTTQKTA
+121 TKASGSKPTTQKTA
-135 KAVSQPAP
+135 KAISQTAP

-148 ANSSAKP
+148 ANSLVEP
-155 APVVTNSSQ
+155 TPVVNSNSQ

-179 ILRSQLE
+179 ILRSQLD

-230 GLQAEENAVNTALTN
+230 GLQAEENAVNAALTN

-260 KLDAQRV
+260 KLDAQRA

-289 QLASRIKISDQDVD
+289 QLASRIKISDQDIN

-318 YRTLHIRVPFEADAA
+318 YRTLHIRVPFVADAT

-367 DAQTNYNAQIQG
+367 DAQANYNAQIQG
-379 GDMGYHVAAELPTE
+379 GDMGYHIAAELPTE

-515 VPFQTQFG
+515 VPFQSQFG
-523 WHILKVDEKRQK
+523 WHILKIDEKRQK

>member
-1 MVLPQFLSDQI
+1 
-12 YFFYFLVFILR
+12 
-23 IHAMNHA
+23 MNHA
-30 VMHNLPNFHRNA
+30 VMHNLPNFHRNT
-42 LSALTSALIYGT
+42 LSALTSALIYGA

-68 TAVTAKTNTTSSKT
+68 AAVTAKTNPTSSKT

-106 TANKTTNAAKSVKAD
+106 TANKTTNAAKSVKAA
-121 TKASSSKPTTQKTA
+121 TKTSGSKPTTQKTA
-135 KAVSQPAP
+135 KAVSQTAP
-143 VTSEV
+143 VAPEV
-148 ANSSAKP
+148 ANSLVES
-155 APVVTNSSQ
+155 APVVTSSSQ
-164 DQVIDGVIAIVNDTP
+164 NQLIDGVIAIVNDTP
-179 ILRSQLE
+179 ILRSQLD

-223 LDIIKRQ
+223 LDLIKRQ
-230 GLQAEENAVNTALTN
+230 GLQAEENAVNAALTN

-260 KLDAQRV
+260 KLDAQRA

-318 YRTLHIRVPFEADAA
+318 YRTLHIRVPFVADAA

-367 DAQTNYNAQIQG
+367 DAQANYNAQIQG

-467 EDFATLASTY
+467 EDFATLANTY

-515 VPFQTQFG
+515 VPFQSQFG

>member
-1 MVLPQFLSDQI
+1 
-12 YFFYFLVFILR
+12 
-23 IHAMNHA
+23 MNHA
-30 VMHNLPNFHRNA
+30 VMHNLPNFHRNT
-42 LSALTSALIYGT
+42 LSALTSALIYGA
-54 LLVMPTLNAQAVTA
+54 LLVMPTLSAQAVTA
-68 TAVTAKTNTTSSKT
+68 TAVTTKTNTTSSKT
-82 TVESSKKSSTKPAA
+82 TVESSKKSSTKSAA

-121 TKASSSKPTTQKTA
+121 IKTSGSKPTTQKTA
-135 KAVSQPAP
+135 PAVSQPAP
-143 VTSEV
+143 VAPEV
-148 ANSSAKP
+148 ASSLVEAT
-155 APVVTNSSQ
+155 PVVTSNSQ

-179 ILRSQLE
+179 ILRSQLD

-230 GLQAEENAVNTALTN
+230 GLQAEENAVNAALTN

-260 KLDAQRV
+260 KLDAQRA

-289 QLASRIKISDQDVD
+289 QLASRIKISDQDIN

-318 YRTLHIRVPFEADAA
+318 YRTLHIRVPFVADAA

-515 VPFQTQFG
+515 VPFQSQFG

>member
-1 MVLPQFLSDQI
+1 
-12 YFFYFLVFILR
+12 
-23 IHAMNHA
+23 MNHA

-68 TAVTAKTNTTSSKT
+68 TAKTNTTSSKT
-82 TVESSKKSSTKPAA
+82 TVESSKKSSTKPAV
-96 QTTSKSTKAV
+96 QTTSKSTKSV

-121 TKASSSKPTTQKTA
+121 TKASGSKPTTQKTA

-143 VTSEV
+143 VAPEV
-148 ANSSAKP
+148 ANSLVEP
-155 APVVTNSSQ
+155 APVVTSNSQ
-164 DQVIDGVIAIVNDTP
+164 AQIIDGVIAIVNDTP
-179 ILRSQLE
+179 ILRSQLD

-230 GLQAEENAVNTALTN
+230 GLQAEENTVNAALTN
-245 LAQQNGVASLAEFQQ
+245 LAQQNGVASLAELQQ
-260 KLDAQRV
+260 KLDAQRA

-318 YRTLHIRVPFEADAA
+318 YRTLHIRVPFIADAA

-367 DAQTNYNAQIQG
+367 DAQANYNAQIQG

-393 LSKNITALEVGQV
+393 LSKNITALEVGKV

-515 VPFQTQFG
+515 VPFKTQFG
-523 WHILKVDEKRQK
+523 WHIVKVDEKRQK

>member
-1 MVLPQFLSDQI
+1 
-12 YFFYFLVFILR
+12 
-23 IHAMNHA
+23 MNHA

-42 LSALTSALIYGT
+42 LSALTSALIYGA

-68 TAVTAKTNTTSSKT
+68 TTAVTAKTNTTSSKT
-82 TVESSKKSSTKPAA
+82 TVESSKKSSTKPGA
-96 QTTSKSTKAV
+96 QTTSKSSKTV

-121 TKASSSKPTTQKTA
+121 TKASGSKPTTQKTA

-143 VTSEV
+143 VTSEI

-155 APVVTNSSQ
+155 TPVVTNSSQ

-179 ILRSQLE
+179 ILRSQLD

-223 LDIIKRQ
+223 LDLIKRQ
-230 GLQAEENAVNTALTN
+230 GLQAEENAVNAALTN

-260 KLDAQRV
+260 KLDAQRA

-347 ATQIAKNLQAEN
+347 ANQIAKNLQAEN

-432 DQWHTRHILI
+432 DQWHARHILI

-467 EDFATLASTY
+467 EDFATLANTY

-515 VPFQTQFG
+515 VPFQSQFG
-523 WHILKVDEKRQK
+523 WHIVKVDEKRQK

-541 RKNMAREILYQRM
+541 RKSMAREVLYQRM
-554 APQALDDW
+554 VPQAIDDW
-562 MQDLRAQAY
+562 MQELRAQAY